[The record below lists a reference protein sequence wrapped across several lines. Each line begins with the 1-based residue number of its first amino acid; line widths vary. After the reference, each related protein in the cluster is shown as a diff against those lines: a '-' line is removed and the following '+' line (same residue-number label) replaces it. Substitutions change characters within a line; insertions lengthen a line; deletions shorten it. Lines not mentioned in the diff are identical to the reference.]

1 MYDTKLE
8 IAKAVAELTMETGLP
23 VQEYIEKAKELYVLM
38 RNKNKNE

>member
-23 VQEYIEKAKELYVLM
+23 VQEYIEKAKELYLEM
-38 RNKNKNE
+38 ESKNE